1 MTRGVR
7 ALGHKEASARR
18 GKVTFVQGAYNR
30 LLLVV
35 AGLGG
40 LLYGIDV
47 GIIQGALPYL
57 TATSGFSPGRLSFVV
72 AAVLLGSV
80 ISVLFAGL
88 LSDWLGRRRLMIL
101 TALMFCVSVPMI
113 ALSHGFWAL
122 VGGRLLQGM
131 SGGLIG
137 VVVPLYLAECLS
149 SKDRG
154 KGTGMFQWLLVF
166 GFVLSSL
173 ITLFFSRALAQMA
186 QHASAAQIFAF
197 EDHAWR
203 DTFWLS
209 LPVGMLFLIGG
220 FVMAESPRWLF
231 RRGEKDAALAALL
244 RSRDPEQANL
254 ELREMDET
262 TAAERVKSSS
272 GGRLRESLLRRKYA
286 IPFVLACVIL
296 TCNQLTGI
304 NSIIPY
310 NTTILLQAGL
320 NDFQAHVGSF
330 FFSIVNFLM
339 TLVAVILVDRM
350 GRKYLLT
357 LGSAGIILS
366 LVGTGILFHRTE
378 ARHVDVTA
386 VVKTMVKPDQTLT
399 LQFGGAAAKRLLA
412 GAGRTS
418 NGQPQS
424 LVISYAYG
432 DFSSSTNAVRSDD
445 LTKPI
450 QITRAVPDN
459 RIEALLAGSSSPFGN
474 IDAARTAPLRIVSAY
489 VTPVPSAANGWLV
502 AATLYLFMAFFA
514 VGPGVVVWLA
524 LSELM
529 PTRIRSNGM
538 SIALFLNQG
547 TSTTIAA
554 IFLPTVARHG
564 YAVMFFAFAAFT
576 VVYFVTAAFFLPET
590 KGKTLEEIES
600 QFDPAAG
607 AQAAPAS

>member
-1 MTRGVR
+1 MSTAG
-7 ALGHKEASARR
+7 
-18 GKVTFVQGAYNR
+18 YNR
-30 LLLVV
+30 LLLLV

-57 TATSGFSPGRLSFVV
+57 TATSSFSPSQLSFVV

-80 ISVLFAGL
+80 VSVLFAGL
-88 LSDWLGRRRLMIL
+88 LADWLGRRRLMIL

-113 ALSHGFWAL
+113 ALSHGYDAL

-137 VVVPLYLAECLS
+137 VVVPLYLAECLRPNA
-149 SKDRG
+149 RG
-154 KGTGMFQWLLVF
+154 KGTGIFQLMLVF

-173 ITLFFSRALAQMA
+173 ITLGFSHALASVV
-186 QHASAAQIFAF
+186 QHGSAAQVFAF
-197 EDHAWR
+197 KDRAWR
-203 DTFWLS
+203 DTFWLA
-209 LPVGMLFLIGG
+209 LPFGILFVLGSY
-220 FVMAESPRWLF
+220 VLAESPRWLF
-231 RRGEKDAALAALL
+231 RRGKRDAAGAALL
-244 RSRDPEQANL
+244 RSRDRAETER
-254 ELREMDET
+254 ELREMDEAL
-262 TAAERVKSSS
+262 AAERTRGTSARV
-272 GGRLRESLLRRKYA
+272 RESLLRRKYL
-286 IPFVLACVIL
+286 IPFLLACIIL

-320 NDFQAHVGSF
+320 NDLQAHAGSF
-330 FFSIVNFLM
+330 VFSIVNFIM
-339 TLVAVILVDRM
+339 TLVAVMLVDRK
-350 GRKYLLT
+350 GRKFLLT

-366 LVGTGILFHRTE
+366 LLGTGILFARSE
-378 ARHVDVTA
+378 MRHVNVTPA
-386 VVKTMVKPDQTLT
+386 VQRMVAPDQTLT
-399 LQFGGAAAKRLLA
+399 LRFDSATASRLLA
-412 GAGRTS
+412 SVRMRASGA
-418 NGQPQS
+418 QS
-424 LVISYAYG
+424 LVVSYAYG
-432 DFSSSTNAVRSDD
+432 DFSSATNAVRSDEV
-445 LTKPI
+445 TQPI
-450 QITRAVPDN
+450 AISRDVPAN

-474 IDAARTAPLRIVSAY
+474 IAAARTASLRIVSAY

-554 IFLPTVARHG
+554 VFLPTVAKHG
-564 YAVMFFAFAAFT
+564 YATMFFAFAAFT
-576 VVYFVTAAFFLPET
+576 VIYFITAAFFLPET
-590 KGKTLEEIES
+590 KGRSLEEIEGLFEGS
-600 QFDPAAG
+600 HTGRRPG
-607 AQAAPAS
+607 APGSPQIAQDGGR

>member
-1 MTRGVR
+1 MHV
-7 ALGHKEASARR
+7 
-18 GKVTFVQGAYNR
+18 AYNR
-30 LLLVV
+30 LLLLV

-57 TATSGFSPGRLSFVV
+57 TATSGFSPARLSFVV

-80 ISVLFAGL
+80 ISVLFAGA
-88 LSDWLGRRRLMIL
+88 LSDWLGRRSLMIL

-113 ALSHGFWAL
+113 ALSHGFGML

-131 SGGLIG
+131 SGGLTG
-137 VVVPLYLAECLS
+137 VVVPLYLAECLAS
-149 SKDRG
+149 EDRG
-154 KGTGMFQWLLVF
+154 KGTGMFQWLLTF

-173 ITLFFSRALAQMA
+173 ITLYFSHALAQIV
-186 QHASAAQIFAF
+186 QHGTAAQIFAF

-209 LPVGMLFLIGG
+209 LPIGLLFLAGG
-220 FVMAESPRWLF
+220 FIIAESPRWLF
-231 RRGEKDAALAALL
+231 RRGRPDAALAALL
-244 RSRDPEQANL
+244 RSRSREQAEL
-254 ELREMDET
+254 EMREMEK
-262 TAAERVKSSS
+262 AAVAERAQTRSARAK
-272 GGRLRESLLRRKYA
+272 ESLLKRKYVV
-286 IPFVLACVIL
+286 PFLLACVIL

-320 NDFQAHVGSF
+320 NDFQAHAGSF
-330 FFSIVNFLM
+330 FFSIVNFAM
-339 TLVAVILVDRM
+339 TLVAVLLVDRV
-350 GRKYLLT
+350 GRKILLSV
-357 LGSAGIILS
+357 GSAGIVLS
-366 LVGTGILFHRTE
+366 LLGTGALFQRTE

-386 VVKTMVKPDQTLT
+386 AVQRMVRPDQTLT
-399 LQFGGAAAKRLLA
+399 LQFGPSAARTLLG
-412 GAGRTS
+412 GAGKAGT
-418 NGQPQS
+418 PQS

-432 DFSSSTNAVRSDD
+432 AFNSVTNAVRSDEVSA
-445 LTKPI
+445 PI
-450 QITRAVPDN
+450 RIVRNVPAN
-459 RIEALLAGSSSPFGN
+459 RIEALLAGSSSPFG
-474 IDAARTAPLRIVSAY
+474 DLAAAQAAPLRIVSAY

-502 AATLYLFMAFFA
+502 ATTLYLFMAFFA

-554 IFLPTVARHG
+554 LFLPAVGKHG
-564 YAVMFFAFAAFT
+564 YAPMFLAFAAFT
-576 VVYFVTAAFFLPET
+576 VVYFVTATFWLPET
-590 KGKTLEEIES
+590 KGKTLEEIEERFGSLAPSFPQIS
-600 QFDPAAG
+600 QDG
-607 AQAAPAS
+607 SR

>member
-1 MTRGVR
+1 VTSATRK
-7 ALGHKEASARR
+7 A
-18 GKVTFVQGAYNR
+18 AYNR
-30 LLLVV
+30 LLLIV

-57 TATSGFSPGRLSFVV
+57 SATSGFSPGALSFVV

-88 LSDWLGRRRLMIL
+88 LSDWLGRKGLMIV
-101 TALMFCVSVPMI
+101 TALMFCISVPMI

-137 VVVPLYLAECLS
+137 VVIPLYLAECVS

-154 KGTGMFQWLLVF
+154 KSTGMFQLMLVF

-173 ITLFFSRALAQMA
+173 ITLYFSRELAQIA
-186 QHASAAQIFAF
+186 QHGTAAAIFAF
-197 EDHAWR
+197 KNNAWR

-209 LPVGMLFLIGG
+209 LPFGIFFLAGC
-220 FVMAESPRWLF
+220 FVVSESPRWLF
-231 RRGEKDAALAALL
+231 RRGNSASALSALL
-244 RSRDPEQANL
+244 RSRDDEQAKA
-254 ELREMDET
+254 ELREMQET
-262 TAAERVKSSS
+262 ADAERRQGTIARAK
-272 GGRLRESLLRRKYA
+272 ESLLRRKYVV
-286 IPFVLACVIL
+286 PFILACVIL

-320 NDFQAHVGSF
+320 NDFQAHAGSF
-330 FFSIVNFLM
+330 FFSIANFVM
-339 TLVAVILVDRM
+339 TIVSVILVDRL
-350 GRKYLLT
+350 GRKFLLT
-357 LGSAGIILS
+357 LGSAGIVVS
-366 LVGTGILFHRTE
+366 LVATGLLFHRTE
-378 ARHVDVTA
+378 ARHVNVARA
-386 VVKTMVKPDQTLT
+386 VQRMVSPQQTLA
-399 LQFGGAAAKRLLA
+399 LQFNQPVARRLLA
-412 GAGRTS
+412 SAGKRKAER
-418 NGQPQS
+418 PQS
-424 LVISYAYG
+424 LVISYTYG
-432 DFSSSTNAVRSDD
+432 DFTGVTNAVRSDEVSA
-445 LTKPI
+445 PI
-450 QITRAVPDN
+450 QISRTIPDN
-459 RIEALLAGSSSPFGN
+459 RVEAIFAGNPLGN
-474 IDAARTAPLRIVSAY
+474 IEAARTAPLHIVTAY
-489 VTPVPSAANGWLV
+489 LTPLPSMANGWLV

-554 IFLPTVARHG
+554 LFLGTVAKHG
-564 YAVMFFAFAAFT
+564 YASMFFAFAGFT
-576 VVYFVTAAFFLPET
+576 VIYFVTAAFFLPET
-590 KGKTLEEIES
+590 KGKTLEEIEES
-600 QFDPAAG
+600 WGTHALAWGRG
-607 AQAAPAS
+607 ARSA

>member
-1 MTRGVR
+1 MQV
-7 ALGHKEASARR
+7 
-18 GKVTFVQGAYNR
+18 AYNR
-30 LLLVV
+30 LLLLV

-57 TATSGFSPGRLSFVV
+57 TATSGFSPARLSFVV

-88 LSDWLGRRRLMIL
+88 LSDWLGRRRLMIV

-113 ALSHGFWAL
+113 ALSHGFSAL

-137 VVVPLYLAECLS
+137 VVVPLYLAESLAS
-149 SKDRG
+149 RDRG

-173 ITLFFSRALAQMA
+173 ITLYFSRALGQLA
-186 QHASAAQIFAF
+186 QHGTPTQVFAF

-209 LPVGMLFLIGG
+209 LPVGLLFLAGG
-220 FVMAESPRWLF
+220 FVIAESPRWLY
-231 RRGEKDAALAALL
+231 RRGRRDAALASLL
-244 RSRDPEQANL
+244 RSRDREQAEL
-254 ELREMDET
+254 ELREIEEAA
-262 TAAERVKSSS
+262 AAERAQAA
-272 GGRLRESLLRRKYA
+272 GAGTRESLLRRKYVL
-286 IPFVLACVIL
+286 PFLLACVIL

-320 NDFQAHVGSF
+320 NDFQAHAGSF
-330 FFSIVNFLM
+330 FFSIVNFVM
-339 TLVAVILVDRM
+339 TLVAVLLVDRV
-350 GRKYLLT
+350 GRKVLLT
-357 LGSAGIILS
+357 IGSAGIILS
-366 LVGTGILFHRTE
+366 LLGTGVLFHRTE
-378 ARHVDVTA
+378 ALHVDAAAA
-386 VVKTMVKPDQTLT
+386 VQRMVKPDQSLT
-399 LQFGGAAAKRLLA
+399 LQFDASTASMLLKSV
-412 GAGRTS
+412 GKSMVRG
-418 NGQPQS
+418 PQS
-424 LVISYAYG
+424 LVVSYSYG
-432 DFSSSTNAVRSDD
+432 AFSSVTNAVRSDEVS
-445 LTKPI
+445 PAVR
-450 QITRAVPDN
+450 ITRTLPAN
-459 RIEALLAGSSSPFGN
+459 RIEALLAGSSSPFGD
-474 IDAARTAPLRIVSAY
+474 IERARTAPLRILSAY

-502 AATLYLFMAFFA
+502 AATLYLFMGFFA

-564 YAVMFFAFAAFT
+564 YAPMFFAFAGFT
-576 VVYFVTAAFFLPET
+576 VIYFLTAAFWLPET
-590 KGKTLEEIES
+590 KGKTLEEIEERFGSLARPFPQIS
-600 QFDPAAG
+600 QDG
-607 AQAAPAS
+607 SR